1 VHVRL
6 HVAGETYYAPWV
18 EALRVSGHHAVVGYA
33 TPAVASVAGARRSR
47 GAGDY
52 ALQGYGTSSYS
63 RGTQALPE
71 LCAHGGALRPEVAP
85 AVRPELYMAP
95 AAIRTG
101 LCMAPRVVRPGAV
114 HGAAGYA
121 PPATRPG
128 RKDNALLTSDS
139 AAPARLTLPAQRR
152 LRRKSDFDA
161 AYAGGRKFGNGF
173 FGVTAFW
180 NDKGWARIGLAVA
193 VRTAGGGVERNR
205 IRRII
210 RESFRLHQHELPGV
224 DLIVSARGRAKD
236 APGPELHASLVAL
249 WKKVKE
255 QCATSPRS

>member
-1 VHVRL
+1 MHLRL
-6 HVAGETYYAPWV
+6 HAAGETYCAPWV
-18 EALRVSGHHAVVGYA
+18 EALRVSGHDTVVGYA
-33 TPAVASVAGARRSR
+33 SPAVASVASTRRDC
-47 GAGDY
+47 AGGN
-52 ALQGYGTSSYS
+52 ALQGYGATDCAPRTETS
-63 RGTQALPE
+63 
-71 LCAHGGALRPEVAP
+71 P
-85 AVRPELYMAP
+85 AVRPRLW
-95 AAIRTG
+95 
-101 LCMAPRVVRPGAV
+101 RPG
-114 HGAAGYA
+114 G
-121 PPATRPG
+121 
-128 RKDNALLTSDS
+128 KDNAPLTSDS

-180 NDKGWARIGLAVA
+180 NDKGWARLGLAVA